1 MGHKAKLHNV
11 RNPNLLLLVVATG
24 GLLVGGFSVS
34 GLLAAALVWV
44 AMLIV
49 WLIAAAMA
57 KISREGLLLCLRG
70 LAMPRSSA
78 LMKMLVE
85 NSCDAILT
93 VGENGDIHTIN
104 AAAESMFGYASGEI
118 IGRNLSM
125 LLPAISVAADHGVAL
140 EAPAMAPKLFETGN
154 GRIAA
159 VNRHGARKTLDIA
172 TSQMKIGQQTSLILI
187 ARDAT
192 KRAEVEETLL
202 QAKEAAELSSR
213 SKTEF
218 LHNMS
223 HELRTPLN
231 AIIGFSEVMQRE
243 TFGPMAEKYLDYA
256 QDIQASGRHLLS
268 VINDILDVAK
278 IESGHFE
285 LTEER
290 VSIADI
296 LNSTFRLVRHRAIRA
311 GVALL
316 APVAESLP
324 IVRADGRVLKQV
336 ILNLLDNA
344 TKFTAAG
351 GHVVVTATETTTGS
365 VEITVADD
373 GIGIPADRLD
383 SVMQPFAQVGDSLNR
398 KYGGTGLGLP
408 LAKRFIEMHGGNL
421 ILRSELGVGTT
432 AIVRLPP
439 ERVFPAGLQ
448 DDRIAS

>member
-1 MGHKAKLHNV
+1 V
-11 RNPNLLLLVVATG
+11 RLPNLFLFVIAAG
-24 GLLVGGFSVS
+24 GLLIGGFSVL
-34 GLLAAALVWV
+34 GLFAASLAWL
-44 AMLIV
+44 AMLIL
-49 WLIAAAMA
+49 WLIAAALA
-57 KISREGLLLCLRG
+57 KIDRQNILLCLRG

-93 VGENGDIHTIN
+93 ANENGNIRTVN
-104 AAAESMFGYASGEI
+104 AAAESMLGYAANEMVGK
-118 IGRNLSM
+118 NLTV
-125 LLPAISVAADHGVAL
+125 LLPTMSTTADHGPAL
-140 EAPAMAPKLFETGN
+140 EASAAAHTMLGETGN
-154 GRIAA
+154 RRIAA
-159 VNRHGARKTLDIA
+159 VDRHGARKTLDVA
-172 TSQMKIGQQTSLILI
+172 TSRMKIGRQNLVILI
-187 ARDAT
+187 ARDVT
-192 KRAEVEETLL
+192 KRVENEQALL

-243 TFGPMAEKYLDYA
+243 TFGPIGAKYVDYA

-290 VSIADI
+290 VSIADV
-296 LNSTFRLVRHRAIRA
+296 LDSTFRLVRHRAIRA

-316 APVAESLP
+316 APIAESLP

-351 GHVVVTATETTTGS
+351 GHVVVTATETASGS

-383 SVMQPFAQVGDSLNR
+383 SVMQPFAQVDDSLSR

-408 LAKRFIEMHGGNL
+408 LAKRFIEMHGGDL
-421 ILRSELGVGTT
+421 ILRSELGNGTT

-439 ERVFPAGLQ
+439 ERVFPASLQ